1 MKLKLQ
7 TLFIEE
13 KIKDISF
20 DSRRVKPGDAFF
32 AIRGENFDGNKFIE
46 DALRKGASLV
56 FTDDK
61 SSVLH
66 SGKVVYVQDARMSLA
81 IAAEILYPKNP
92 SNIIAVTGTNGKS
105 SVVSYVHQIL
115 SLLGKTSACIGTL
128 GLESNIELIKDF
140 NNIENSYQTT
150 SDPVSFRMVLN
161 TLEESGIANVAFE
174 ASSHGI
180 DQKRLGEIKVKSAA
194 FTSFS
199 QDHLEYHKT
208 MENYLQVK
216 LGFFRDNL
224 EKGGEAVINSEI
236 LFFDSIKEFLGEHS
250 IRYFSVGKAGDINV
264 TSCKGSIVGQEIAF
278 EFLQKKYK
286 FSTSIIGSFQATNI
300 LIAAK
305 LVYNLNIGFDDIVKV
320 LPKLKAVC
328 GRLQRITDPKSD
340 FQVFV
345 DYAHTPDA
353 LSQSLS
359 ELKKIKPESGKLCVI
374 FGCGGD
380 RDSLKRP
387 IMGKIARNIADY
399 VVITDDNPRTEDAT
413 KIRNEIALG
422 MVNSTGDVSLKTE
435 VDIIGDRKE
444 AIVSTIEKL
453 KKGDILLI
461 AGKGHED
468 YQIIGNSIN
477 KFSDIEI
484 ATWAF
489 KNAVERGVQ

>member
-1 MKLKLQ
+1 MRLKLQ
-7 TLFIEE
+7 KLFTEK

-20 DSRRVKPGDAFF
+20 DSRNTKSGDAFF
-32 AIRGENFDGNKFIE
+32 AIRGENCDGNKFIE

-61 SSVLH
+61 SYALH
-66 SGKVVYVQDARMSLA
+66 SDKVVYVQDARMSLA
-81 IAAEILYPKNP
+81 IAAEILYPKKP

-105 SVVSYVHQIL
+105 SVLSYVHQIL

-128 GLESNIELIKDF
+128 GLESNTKLIGDF
-140 NNIENSYQTT
+140 NNIENSHQTT
-150 SDPVSFRMVLN
+150 SDPVSFRRILN
-161 TLEESGIANVAFE
+161 ILEESGVENVAFE

-216 LGFFRDNL
+216 LRLFRDNL
-224 EKGGEAVINSEI
+224 EKEGEAVINSEI
-236 LFFDSIKEFLGEHS
+236 LFFDSIKRFLEEHLVQ
-250 IRYFSVGKAGDINV
+250 YFSVGKDGDINV
-264 TSCKGSIVGQEIAF
+264 ISCNGSVIGQEISF

-305 LVYNLNIGFDDIVKV
+305 LLHNLNIGFDDIVKV
-320 LPKLKAVC
+320 LLELKAVC
-328 GRLQRITDPKSD
+328 GRLQRITEPKSD

-359 ELKKIKPESGKLCVI
+359 ELKKVKPESGKLCVV

-380 RDSLKRP
+380 RDTLKRP
-387 IMGKIARNIADY
+387 IMGKIATDIADY

-422 MVNSTGDVSLKTE
+422 ATNSTE
-435 VDIIGDRKE
+435 IADRKE
-444 AIVSTIEKL
+444 AIVSTIQKL

-468 YQIIGNSIN
+468 YQIIGNSVN

-484 ATWAF
+484 ATWAL
-489 KNAVERGVQ
+489 KNAVERAAQ